1 MGLQKIKIFKNFMK
15 KIISEAAFDDTID
28 THDWDS
34 QSAGEI
40 SGMGQS
46 MQGFPDD
53 FTPGF
58 NKNTGSA
65 YVPYTDEYDDPDKK
79 KASKLKRI
87 KRFADFIKGDE
98 PEK

>member
-1 MGLQKIKIFKNFMK
+1 MK
-15 KIISEAAFDDTID
+15 KINEAAYDDTLDI
-28 THDWDS
+28 HDWDA
-34 QSAGEI
+34 QNPAEI

-65 YVPYTDEYDDPDKK
+65 YAPYTDEYDDPDKK
-79 KASKLKRI
+79 KESKLLKRI
-87 KRFADFIKGDE
+87 KRFADFIRGDE